1 MQGQHEP
8 DRSGTI
14 DDHLEH
20 SSSFPKIS
28 QRKEQK

>member
-14 DDHLEH
+14 DDHLEY

-28 QRKEQK
+28 HNEGEQ